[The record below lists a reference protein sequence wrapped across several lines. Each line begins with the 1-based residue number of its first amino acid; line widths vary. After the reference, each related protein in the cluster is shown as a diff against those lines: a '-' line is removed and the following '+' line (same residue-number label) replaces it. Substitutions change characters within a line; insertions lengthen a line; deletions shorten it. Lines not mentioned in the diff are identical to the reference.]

1 MWCLYG
7 LNPMIF
13 VAYLRSFWKIWI
25 SFHTR
30 VPRTGQK
37 RSNFEFELQ
46 LFVRSVFKSSER
58 TIQIYEPK
66 FWSLLTTYGNFV
78 VNLTTGQI
86 HRSLQ
91 NPIYWLKFVS
101 FLWLIIY
108 ESSIRRSFDA
118 IIVLKNLILYHLFKW
133 KTCQMM

>member
-1 MWCLYG
+1 
-7 LNPMIF
+7 MIS
-13 VAYLRSFWKIWI
+13 VAYSQSFWKIKDFYSHWG
-25 SFHTR
+25 S
-30 VPRTGQK
+30 PDGSWTGRR
-37 RSNFEFELQ
+37 RSSFEFELQ

-66 FWSLLTTYGNFV
+66 FWSLLTTYGNFM

-108 ESSIRRSFDA
+108 ESWIGRSFDA